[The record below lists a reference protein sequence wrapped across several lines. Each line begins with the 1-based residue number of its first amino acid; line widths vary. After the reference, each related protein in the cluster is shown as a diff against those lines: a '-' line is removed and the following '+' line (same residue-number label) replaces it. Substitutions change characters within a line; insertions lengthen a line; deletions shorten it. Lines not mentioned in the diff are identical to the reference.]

1 MKKKTKVA
9 IIITILVLASVGCTI
24 TGIMI
29 WKNKRDVPKE
39 TLGKNQSYVYGQIES
54 IAGNDMKL
62 ALAEEVTE
70 ERTNRKWGNFESR
83 PNKDS
88 DSKGSQG
95 FFDPS
100 QMQGGEAPDGQMPGG
115 QMPGGQM
122 PEGQMPE
129 GQMPGGQRPGDNSS
143 SNSKDSD
150 SSKDSTTVTTYKLT
164 GEKAEYMIPVK
175 TSVTT
180 QLGAVTTFS
189 RLATGDYVKLLLDKD
204 ENGNDI
210 IVQIWIVG

>member
-70 ERTNRKWGNFESR
+70 EQTNRKWGNFESR

-95 FFDPS
+95 FFDPN
-100 QMQGGEAPDGQMPGG
+100 QMPG
-115 QMPGGQM
+115 
-122 PEGQMPE
+122 GQMPE